1 MKNNIFFLSCI
12 PFRLLIFRRSGFP
25 VIKKIR
31 EKYSSKTFPKKTQCS
46 CSNRRRMHPACSSTG
61 THQRAGGDFSF
72 KPDVFAGLC
81 LNAFQ
86 VEFLSETFIVVTKY
100 SDKSLVFLYSLSAP
114 YAFIHNGPPCIRV
127 RKKA

>member
-1 MKNNIFFLSCI
+1 ML
-12 PFRLLIFRRSGFP
+12 PEG
-25 VIKKIR
+25 
-31 EKYSSKTFPKKTQCS
+31 T
-46 CSNRRRMHPACSSTG
+46 STG

-72 KPDVFAGLC
+72 KPDVFARLC

-100 SDKSLVFLYSLSAP
+100 SDKPFVFFYGLSAP
-114 YAFIHNGPPCIRV
+114 YAFIHNVPPCIRV